1 MINLVYFLQKSA
13 IQISNVLYQ
22 NIKGT
27 SASDVAVKFDCSE
40 KFPCKEIVLQN
51 IDLQCE
57 EPEDSGEA
65 AKALCNN
72 VELSYIGHVSPRCYS

>member
-1 MINLVYFLQKSA
+1 MLQKSA

-27 SASDVAVKFDCSE
+27 SASDVGVKFDCSE

-57 EPEDSGEA
+57 GSGDA

-72 VELSYIGHVSPRCYS
+72 VELSCKGHVTPRCDSS

>member
-1 MINLVYFLQKSA
+1 M
-13 IQISNVLYQ
+13 LYQ
-22 NIKGT
+22 NITGT
-27 SASDVAVKFDCSE
+27 SASDVAVKLDCSE

-57 EPEDSGEA
+57 ETEDAGEE